1 MIVTRWARSYCAA
14 FMLSLALVGDLQSRP
29 TRPQVSFERV
39 FSRGTDR
46 LDTKELIEWTVI
58 TVPLVLEGPSR
69 SVPDL
74 N

>member
-1 MIVTRWARSYCAA
+1 MAVTRWVRSYCAA
-14 FMLSLALVGDLQSRP
+14 FMLNLALVGDLQSRP
-29 TRPQVSFERV
+29 TRPQVGFERV

-46 LDTKELIEWTVI
+46 LDPKELIDWTVI
-58 TVPLVLEGPSR
+58 TVPLDPKGPSR